1 MDDVDVDVDDVT
13 DDVDVDVDVDDE
25 DGSVVVDTVTEDE
38 LELDDDVINSM
49 ELRIMEVC
57 GDVGSKYT
65 NKENSPEN
73 SLFTERVNVSS
84 VF

>member
-1 MDDVDVDVDDVT
+1 MDDDVDEEVDDDVDVDVT
-13 DDVDVDVDVDDE
+13 D
-25 DGSVVVDTVTEDE
+25 DGSVDVDTVTEDE

-84 VF
+84 VV